1 LAIVGAM
8 RARRRGGGASA
19 LLVGFGT
26 LLLAGCSPD
35 LPKLDNPPRVR
46 VPGAPC
52 PTAPVSSPK
61 EPVLRMWCRLERG
74 DIAGAAAA
82 YDPRAR
88 RALGGVLTD
97 TLEDLRKSRV
107 YSRASIVEVQSS
119 AELGPRAIVHVARP
133 GKKRIR
139 AWYRLAR
146 RGSGWAI
153 TWDTTLRYSL
163 LAYLQPA
170 EASVPVPSP
179 RAKRDVIVAAVRR
192 YDALFV
198 EAPGNNRERRSP

>member
-1 LAIVGAM
+1 M
-8 RARRRGGGASA
+8 RGRVASA
-19 LLVGFGT
+19 LLVTFGV

-35 LPKLDNPPRVR
+35 LPELDEPPRVR

-74 DIAGAAAA
+74 DITGAAAA

-88 RALGGVLTD
+88 KALRSVLTD

-107 YSRASIVEVQSS
+107 YSRASIVEVQAS
-119 AELGPRAIVHVARP
+119 AKLGPRAIVHVARP
-133 GKKRIR
+133 GKKRVR
-139 AWYRLAR
+139 GWYRLAR

-153 TWDTTLRYSL
+153 TWDTILRYSL

-170 EASVPVPSP
+170 AVSVPVPTP
-179 RAKRDVIVAAVRR
+179 RAKRDAIVAAVRR

-198 EAPGNNRERRSP
+198 EAPGSHRESRSP